1 MTSVLAIDQSS
12 TNNGW
17 TFGSTSLDLKA
28 WTTGKFR
35 VPKRPEIGERLIIME
50 DTLLELIDRFD
61 PDLLVHEKPFDPTWS
76 EAKADHAGKP
86 VRRQFNRKTMQ
97 LLQKV
102 EGVVLMAAARR
113 GLAVEAYEA
122 RSWQATLNLPKVAY
136 DPSDANAKKKLVR
149 QAVRMMGANVE
160 TFDEADSWGICYHAL
175 HGKPGMERAQHDLFE
190 RAREAMR

>member
-1 MTSVLAIDQSS
+1 MTKTLAIDQSS

-17 TFGSTSLDLKA
+17 TFGSPQLDLRA

-35 VPKRPEIGERLIIME
+35 TPKRPEIGERLIIME

-61 PDLLVHEKPFDPTWS
+61 PDLLAYEKPFDPTWS
-76 EAKADHAGKP
+76 EAKKEQEGKK

-113 GLAVEAYEA
+113 DLPVESYQA
-122 RSWQATLNLPKVAY
+122 RSWQATLNLPFVEY
-136 DPSDANAKKKLVR
+136 DEKDPNRKKKVIR
-149 QAVRMMGANVE
+149 DAVRRMGADVS
-160 TFDEADSWGICYHAL
+160 TFDEADSWGICYHAC
-175 HGKPGMERAQHDLFE
+175 HGKPAAERAQGDLFA
-190 RAREAMR
+190 RAKAALG